1 MPEGTKTIR
10 ETEFTAKIYDLL
22 HAYADQR
29 RRTIKVGH
37 VVKVRPVWSIKDA
50 RLRLE
55 RLLGET
61 PSASEW
67 VAFEHCLQELSGAHE
82 NGRTV
87 LASSFGATLEMAREG
102 TIELRQEGAVRT
114 HLHASAQVRVGPTRC
129 GMAESRLVGE
139 TRVRPGQPMTKEKRM
154 EPPRLSLV
162 PSSQESNDNG
172 REDAGDEPVRA
183 AVLPRNVAALPFAD
197 HREKLRILEAL
208 LFAASEPLDE
218 AKLAGH
224 LTQGE
229 DIGTLIEELRA
240 FYAGR
245 GVNLVKVAG
254 KWAFRTADDL
264 SYLLER
270 YATQERRLSKA
281 ALETLSIIAYHQPVT
296 RAEIEEIRGVT
307 TSAGTLDILLET
319 GWVRLRGRRRAPGRP
334 VTYGTTDAF
343 LSHFGLEGIKDL
355 PGLAELRASGLLDG
369 NLPPDFTVPDP
380 TDVAALMPDE
390 LPLEA
395 AEDEEDEAL
404 DDSEDGEDRGSLAR
418 RRGAR

>member
-1 MPEGTKTIR
+1 
-10 ETEFTAKIYDLL
+10 
-22 HAYADQR
+22 
-29 RRTIKVGH
+29 
-37 VVKVRPVWSIKDA
+37 
-50 RLRLE
+50 
-55 RLLGET
+55 
-61 PSASEW
+61 
-67 VAFEHCLQELSGAHE
+67 
-82 NGRTV
+82 
-87 LASSFGATLEMAREG
+87 
-102 TIELRQEGAVRT
+102 
-114 HLHASAQVRVGPTRC
+114 
-129 GMAESRLVGE
+129 
-139 TRVRPGQPMTKEKRM
+139 MTKEKRM

-162 PSSQESNDNG
+162 PPSQESNDNA
-172 REDAGDEPVRA
+172 RDEAGEETVRPGA
-183 AVLPRNVAALPFAD
+183 LPRNVAALPFAD

-224 LTQGE
+224 LSEGE
-229 DIGTLIEELRA
+229 DIGALIEELRA

-254 KWAFRTADDL
+254 KWAFRTAEDL

-270 YATQERRLSKA
+270 YATKERRLSRA

-343 LSHFGLEGIKDL
+343 LSHFGLESIKDL

-369 NLPPDFTVPDP
+369 NLPPDFAVPEP

-395 AEDEEDEAL
+395 GDGDDEEPDDDDEEGED
-404 DDSEDGEDRGSLAR
+404 DDSLPVGEDADKS
-418 RRGAR
+418 